1 MALKDVFLDR
11 LDVRPHALGVEDLKK
26 MQMPTT
32 MHLTQG
38 GELSFDDE
46 LYLTRWSVEN
56 LVFDSKMSFLEK
68 VEESFRADLADF
80 EGYAGIEYEE
90 GAPAR
95 TEFITPMHKNRHIE
109 LCFVV
114 EGMFKL
120 RVQKKDVTLYPG
132 EVLMLDCNT
141 LHADYIQNKDCK
153 VIFLGISQQM
163 LDETVISNVNE
174 ISMVKFLKMALIE
187 EKVRSEYMKFTPH
200 TNKRKMENVLLQMF
214 EEISVKDFGYILI
227 MKGLLSR
234 LLNALTMECDYHFV
248 KSEQKGYR
256 QLLYHEIEK
265 YIEVNYR
272 DIKLQDLVRKF
283 NYSADYFSKLIKEIT
298 GMTYSQFLQFIRLDK
313 AAKLL
318 TGTGLPINKVA
329 SEVGYNNLQF
339 FYQLFHAKYEMTPN
353 EYRKKHR

>member
-1 MALKDVFLDR
+1 MPLRDLFSDELDA
-11 LDVRPHALGVEDLKK
+11 RPHTLGVEDLKK

-56 LVFDSKMSFLEK
+56 GIFDSKMSFLEK
-68 VEESFRADLADF
+68 LEESFHADLADF
-80 EGYAGIEYEE
+80 EGYGGIVYEE
-90 GAPAR
+90 AALAK

-114 EGMFKL
+114 EGTFRL
-120 RVQKKDVTLYPG
+120 RVQKEDVTLYPG

-153 VIFLGISQQM
+153 VIFLGISQRM

-174 ISMVKFLKMALIE
+174 ISMVKFLKMALVE
-187 EKVRSEYMKFTPH
+187 EKTRSEYIKFTPR
-200 TNKRKMENVLLQMF
+200 TNKRKMENVLLRMF
-214 EEISVKDFGYILI
+214 EEISAKDFGYILI

-234 LLNALTMECDYHFV
+234 LLNTLTMECDYHFI

-272 DIKLQDLVRKF
+272 DIKLQDLVGKF
-283 NYSADYFSKLIKEIT
+283 NYSADYFSKLIREIT
-298 GMTYSQFLQFIRLDK
+298 GMTYSQFLQFIRLNK
-313 AAKLL
+313 AAELL
-318 TGTGLPINKVA
+318 TATTLPINKIA

-353 EYRKKHR
+353 AYRKKHR